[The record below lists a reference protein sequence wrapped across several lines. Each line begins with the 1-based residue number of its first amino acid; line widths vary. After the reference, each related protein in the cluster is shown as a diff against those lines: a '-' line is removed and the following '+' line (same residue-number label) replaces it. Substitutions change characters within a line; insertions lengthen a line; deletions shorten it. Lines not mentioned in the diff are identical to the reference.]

1 MTTLKVVLIKPS
13 KYAVDGYV
21 ERFKSGFMPNATL
34 YHIAALT
41 PNYITS
47 VQVITHA
54 VDEYVRDNLDYLKLL
69 TPDPDPCC
77 ITLIAL
83 VGVQSH
89 QFHRALDLAAL
100 ARSNGIDHC
109 VIGGPHPMTCD
120 TTQLQGRGISFALA
134 EAEVIWHEILT
145 DAIQGKLKSIY
156 GENNR
161 WATTLNGPIVTPPDK
176 KEMDHY
182 WSPLLGLYPVRGCPY
197 KCNYCSVIK
206 ISGRQ
211 VRSVSIESTL
221 KSLRLAK
228 ESGIEMIMFVS
239 DNFNKYP
246 EATELLEAMIDEQ
259 INLRF
264 FCQCDAQIVRQ
275 PEFIEL
281 LGRANCYE
289 IFIGIESLDKATL
302 AQVNKYHNQPSNYHD
317 IIKQCHKAGIRAH
330 FSNIIG
336 FPGDTEESIIEQVNG
351 IIDLNP
357 NHASFYI
364 LTPIPGTDQYDEY
377 RTSGLLIED
386 NLDRYDATHLTW
398 NHPVINSEKM
408 SDLLFKSYVDF
419 YTALLRTNTL
429 SEENRDMA
437 LVFRHF
443 AKQRMHPMAGGTGK
457 TSLDHIRDYIE
468 LRSRY
473 FDISLAPMPNN
484 LQLSVKEKATN
495 DSVKWKVS
503 S

>member
-1 MTTLKVVLIKPS
+1 MTTLKVVLVKPS
-13 KYAVDGYV
+13 KYAIDGYV

-41 PNYITS
+41 PKTINS
-47 VQVITHA
+47 VQITTHII
-54 VDEYVRDNLDYLKLL
+54 DEYVRDDLEYLNLLK
-69 TPDPDPCC
+69 PDTVRNC
-77 ITLIAL
+77 ITLLAL

-89 QFHRALDLAAL
+89 QFQRALDLAAY
-100 ARSNGIDHC
+100 AHNNGVDHC
-109 VIGGPHPMTCD
+109 IIGGPHPMTCD
-120 TTQLQGRGISFALA
+120 TTQFQGRGTSFALA
-134 EAEVIWHEILT
+134 EAEVIWYEILS
-145 DAIQGKLKSIY
+145 DAVKGDLKPVYGKD
-156 GENNR
+156 NR
-161 WATTLNGPIVTPPDK
+161 WAVALNDPIITPPNKND
-176 KEMDHY
+176 MDHY

-211 VRSVSIESTL
+211 VRSASIESTIEN
-221 KSLRLAK
+221 LRRAK
-228 ESGIEMIMFVS
+228 QSGIEMVMFVS

-246 EATELLEAMIDEQ
+246 EATELLEAMIEEQ

-264 FCQCDAQIVRQ
+264 FCQCDAQIARQ
-275 PEFIEL
+275 PKFIEL

-289 IFIGIESLDKATL
+289 IFVGIESLDKPTL
-302 AQVNKYHNQPSNYHD
+302 AQVNKFHNQPSSYLD
-317 IIKQCHKAGIRAH
+317 IIKQCRSAGIRAH

-336 FPGDTEESIIEQVNG
+336 FPGDTEKSIIEQVNG
-351 IIDLNP
+351 IINLNP

-377 RTSGLLIED
+377 RASGLLIEN

-398 NHPVINSEKM
+398 NHPAIHSKKM

-419 YTALLRTNTL
+419 YTALIKTNTL
-429 SEENRDMA
+429 SEENRNMA

-457 TSLDHIRDYIE
+457 TNLDHSRDYIE

-473 FDISLAPMPNN
+473 FDISIAPMPDS
-484 LQLSVKEKATN
+484 LQLSEKENAIN
-495 DSVKWKVS
+495 DKVNWKMTS
-503 S
+503 